1 MSSASPSGGRTSV
14 ADLWIGGAA
23 TASSGGRLAVTDPA
37 SGERFD
43 DVPEA
48 TADEVGAAVAAAA
61 EAFATWRRTDA
72 AERAGHLR
80 ALADAAEAAAG
91 DLVALLTREQG
102 KPTLE
107 AQGELR
113 HFLGG
118 LRYYA
123 EAATKVRGSY
133 QELPSQFGPA
143 YGLVVRR
150 PFGVVGAITPWNFP
164 LTLLGN
170 KLGPALAA
178 GNTVVA
184 KPAETTP
191 LTTLRVAELAAEA
204 GLPPGVLN
212 VVTGGPATGA
222 ALVAHPGVRRL
233 AFTGQTAT
241 GQRIMETA
249 GPALKHVSLE
259 LGGSDPAIVLD
270 DADLDAA
277 VKNIQIGRYWNCGQ
291 ACLAPKRAYVQ
302 AGVYDAFVEQLASRV
317 GRYEPGPGTTRAET
331 PKLRIGPL
339 HTAGQRDLLAAQL
352 ADAVDRGAKV
362 VIGGESLDGPGHF
375 FQPAVVVDVPPDS
388 RLATEEVFGPVLPV
402 WRVEDLDE
410 AIQRANATVYGL
422 GSSIWTRDAVAID
435 RATRELEAGVT
446 WVNQL
451 HYGYDELPFGGT
463 KQSGLGREHGLQAL
477 EEYTELKS
485 VVVGGLT
492 R

>member
-1 MSSASPSGGRTSV
+1 M
-14 ADLWIGGAA
+14 WIGGNA
-23 TASSGGRLAVTDPA
+23 TAGTGRRLAVANPA
-37 SGERFD
+37 NGETVEE
-43 DVPEA
+43 VPAA
-48 TADEVGAAVAAAA
+48 TADEVDAAVQAAA
-61 EAFATWRRTDA
+61 EAFTAWRRTDA

-80 ALADAAEAAAG
+80 RLADAAEAHA
-91 DLVALLTREQG
+91 DELVALLTREQG

-113 HFLGG
+113 HFLAG

-123 EAATKVRGSY
+123 ETATKVRGSY

-143 YGLVVRR
+143 YGIVLRR
-150 PFGVVGAITPWNFP
+150 PLGVVGAITPWNFP
-164 LTLLGN
+164 LTLLAN
-170 KLGPALAA
+170 KVGPALAA

-191 LTTLRVAELAAEA
+191 LTTLLVARLAADA

-212 VVTGGPATGA
+212 VVTGGPETGE
-222 ALVAHPGVRRL
+222 ALVAHPGVRRV

-241 GQRIMETA
+241 GRRIMELA

-259 LGGSDPAIVLD
+259 LGGSDPTIVLA

-277 VKNIQIGRYWNCGQ
+277 VRNIQIGRYWNCGQ
-291 ACLAPKRAYVQ
+291 ACLAPKRAFVQ
-302 AGVYDAFVEQLASRV
+302 AEVYDAFVDLLVARV
-317 GRYEPGPGTTRAET
+317 GRYEPGPGEVRAEK

-339 HTAGQRDLLAAQL
+339 HTSAQRELLLDQL
-352 ADAVDRGAKV
+352 AEALDRGAKALV
-362 VIGGESLDGPGHF
+362 GGEAVDGPGHF
-375 FQPAVVVDVPPDS
+375 FQPAVVVDVPADA

-402 WRVEDLDE
+402 WKVDGLDE
-410 AIQRANATVYGL
+410 AIDRANATPYGL
-422 GSSIWTRDAVAID
+422 GSSIWTRSAVAVD

-463 KQSGLGREHGLQAL
+463 KESGFGREHGLEAL
-477 EEYTELKS
+477 AEYTELKS
-485 VVVGGLT
+485 VVVGGLA
-492 R
+492 

>member
-1 MSSASPSGGRTSV
+1 MADMWIAGAAAAGAGGRIAV
-14 ADLWIGGAA
+14 ADPATGETIDEVAAA
-23 TASSGGRLAVTDPA
+23 TAAEVDA
-37 SGERFD
+37 
-43 DVPEA
+43 A
-48 TADEVGAAVAAAA
+48 VGAAAG
-61 EAFATWRRTDA
+61 AFTAWRRTDTV
-72 AERAGHLR
+72 ERAGHLR
-80 ALADAAEAAAG
+80 RLADLAEAHA
-91 DLVALLTREQG
+91 DELVALLTREQG

-113 HFLGG
+113 HFLAG
-118 LRYYA
+118 LHYYA
-123 EAATKVRGSY
+123 EAATKLRGSY

-150 PFGVVGAITPWNFP
+150 PLGVVGAITPWNFP
-164 LTLLGN
+164 LTLLAN

-212 VVTGGPATGA
+212 VVTGGPQTGE
-222 ALVAHPGVRRL
+222 ALVAHPDVRRV
-233 AFTGQTAT
+233 AFTGQTST
-241 GQRIMETA
+241 GRRIMELA

-259 LGGSDPAIVLD
+259 LGGSDPTIVLG

-291 ACLAPKRAYVQ
+291 ACLAPKRAFVHAEVYQ
-302 AGVYDAFVEQLASRV
+302 AFLDRLVERV
-317 GRYEPGPGTTRAET
+317 GRYEPGPGDTRADK

-339 HTAGQRDLLAAQL
+339 HTAAQRDLLVAQL
-352 ADAVDRGAKV
+352 KDAVDRGAKV
-362 VIGGESLDGPGHF
+362 LVGGEALDGPGHF
-375 FQPAVVVDVPPDS
+375 FQPAVVVDAPEGS

-402 WRVEDLDE
+402 WKVDGLDE
-410 AIQRANATVYGL
+410 AVERANATSYGL
-422 GSSIWTRDAVAID
+422 GSSIWTRSAVAID

-463 KQSGLGREHGLQAL
+463 KQSGLGREHGLEAL
-477 EEYTELKS
+477 GEYTELKS
-485 VVVGGLT
+485 VVVGGLA
-492 R
+492 

>member
-1 MSSASPSGGRTSV
+1 V
-14 ADLWIGGAA
+14 ADLWIGGRAMA
-23 TASSGGRLAVTDPA
+23 GSGGRVSVTDPA
-37 SGERFD
+37 TGDTVEE
-43 DVPEA
+43 VPEA
-48 TADEVGAAVAAAA
+48 TAEEVDTAVQAAA
-61 EAFATWRRTDA
+61 EAFGAWRRVDA
-72 AERAGHLR
+72 GERAGHLHR
-80 ALADAAEAAAG
+80 LADAAEAAAAE
-91 DLVALLTREQG
+91 LVALLTREQG

-123 EAATKVRGSY
+123 EAATKVRGAY

-150 PFGVVGAITPWNFP
+150 PLGVVGAITPWNFP
-164 LTLLGN
+164 LTLLAN
-170 KLGPALAA
+170 KVGPALAA

-191 LTTLRVAELAAEA
+191 LTTLRVARLATEA

-212 VVTGGPATGA
+212 VVTGGPGTGQ
-222 ALVAHPGVRRL
+222 ALVAHPGVRRI
-233 AFTGQTAT
+233 AFTGQTET
-241 GQRIMETA
+241 GRRIMEVA

-259 LGGSDPAIVLD
+259 LGGSDPTIVLA

-277 VKNIQIGRYWNCGQ
+277 VKSIQIGRYWNCGQ
-291 ACLAPKRAYVQ
+291 ACLAPKRAFVQ
-302 AGVYDAFVEQLASRV
+302 AGVYDAFVEQLAGRV
-317 GRYEPGPGTTRAET
+317 GRYEPGPGATRAEK
-331 PKLRIGPL
+331 PRLRIGPL
-339 HTAGQRDLLAAQL
+339 HTAGQRELLVAQL
-352 ADAVDRGAKV
+352 REAVDRGAKV
-362 VIGGESLDGPGHF
+362 VVGGEAVDGPGHF
-375 FQPAVVVDVPPDS
+375 FQPAVVVDVPADS

-402 WRVEDLDE
+402 WPVDDLDE
-410 AIQRANATVYGL
+410 AIERANATAYGL

-463 KQSGLGREHGLQAL
+463 KQSGFGREHGLQAL

-485 VVVGGLT
+485 VVVGGLA
-492 R
+492 

>member
-1 MSSASPSGGRTSV
+1 M
-14 ADLWIGGAA
+14 WIGGTATPGGGRRIAIANPATGETVGEVPAA
-23 TASSGGRLAVTDPA
+23 TA
-37 SGERFD
+37 GEVD
-43 DVPEA
+43 
-48 TADEVGAAVAAAA
+48 AAVAAAA
-61 EAFATWRRTDA
+61 EAFAGWRRTDT

-80 ALADAAEAAAG
+80 RLAEAAEADA
-91 DLVALLTREQG
+91 DELVALLTREQG

-113 HFLGG
+113 HFLAG

-123 EAATKVRGSY
+123 EAATKVRGTY

-150 PFGVVGAITPWNFP
+150 PIGVVAAITPWNFP
-164 LTLLGN
+164 LTLLAN
-170 KLGPALAA
+170 KVGPALAA

-191 LTTLRVAELAAEA
+191 LTTLRVAELAAGA

-212 VVTGGPATGA
+212 VVTGGPDTGE
-222 ALVAHPGVRRL
+222 ALVGHPRVRRV
-233 AFTGQTAT
+233 AFTGQTST
-241 GQRIMETA
+241 GRRIMELA

-259 LGGSDPAIVLD
+259 LGGSDPTIVLA

-291 ACLAPKRAYVQ
+291 ACLAPKRAFVQ
-302 AGVYDAFVEQLASRV
+302 AEVYDAFLDQLVQRV
-317 GRYEPGPGTTRAET
+317 GRYEPGPGETRAEK

-339 HTAGQRDLLAAQL
+339 HTAAQRDLLVAQL
-352 ADAVDRGAKV
+352 AEAVERGAKV
-362 VIGGESLDGPGHF
+362 LVGGEAVAGPGHF
-375 FQPAVVVDVPPDS
+375 FEPAVVVDAPADS
-388 RLATEEVFGPVLPV
+388 RLATEEVFGPALPV
-402 WRVEDLDE
+402 WKVAGVEE
-410 AIQRANATVYGL
+410 AIELANASPYGL
-422 GSSIWTRDAVAID
+422 GSSIWTRSAVAID

-463 KQSGLGREHGLQAL
+463 KQSGLGREHGLEAL
-477 EEYTELKS
+477 AEYSELKS
-485 VVVGGLT
+485 VVVGGLA
-492 R
+492 

>member
-1 MSSASPSGGRTSV
+1 M
-14 ADLWIGGAA
+14 WIGGAA
-23 TASSGGRLAVTDPA
+23 TDGTGGCIAVTDPA
-37 SGERFD
+37 TGQPVD
-43 DVPEA
+43 QVPAA
-48 TADEVGAAVAAAA
+48 TAAEVDAAVQAAAG
-61 EAFATWRRTDA
+61 AFPAWRRTDA
-72 AERAGHLR
+72 GERAAHLAR
-80 ALADAAEAAAG
+80 LAEVAEAHAG
-91 DLVALLTREQG
+91 ELVALLTREQG

-123 EAATKVRGSY
+123 EAATKPRGSY

-150 PFGVVGAITPWNFP
+150 PIGVVAAITPWNFP

-170 KLGPALAA
+170 KVGPALAT

-191 LTTLRVAELAAEA
+191 LSTLRVAELAAEA

-212 VVTGGPATGA
+212 VVTGGPETGE
-222 ALVAHPGVRRL
+222 ALVGHPGVRRV
-233 AFTGQTAT
+233 AFTGQTTT
-241 GQRIMETA
+241 GRRIMELA

-259 LGGSDPAIVLD
+259 LGGSDPTIVLP
-270 DADLDAA
+270 DADLDDA

-291 ACLAPKRAYVQ
+291 ACLAPKRAFVHAEVYQ
-302 AGVYDAFVEQLASRV
+302 AFLDRLVERV
-317 GRYEPGPGTTRAET
+317 GRYEPGPGDTRAER

-339 HTAGQRDLLAAQL
+339 HTAAQRDLVAAQL
-352 ADAVDRGAKV
+352 SDALDGGAKV
-362 VIGGESLDGPGHF
+362 LVGGEAPEGPGHF
-375 FQPAVVVDVPPDS
+375 FRPAVVVDAPEDS

-402 WRVEDLDE
+402 WKVSGLDE
-410 AIQRANATVYGL
+410 AIERANATDYGL
-422 GSSIWTRDAVAID
+422 GSSIWTRDAAAID
-435 RATRELEAGVT
+435 RAVRDLDAGVT

-463 KQSGLGREHGLQAL
+463 KQSGFGREHGLQAL

-485 VVVGGLT
+485 VVVGGLA
-492 R
+492 

>member
-1 MSSASPSGGRTSV
+1 M

-23 TASSGGRLAVTDPA
+23 TAGSGGRRAVTDPA
-37 SGERFD
+37 SGEPVD
-43 DVPEA
+43 EVPEA
-48 TADEVGAAVAAAA
+48 TAAEVDAAVAAAA
-61 EAFATWRRTDA
+61 EAFGAWRRVDA

-91 DLVALLTREQG
+91 ELVALLTREQG

-123 EAATKVRGSY
+123 EAATKVQGSY

-150 PFGVVGAITPWNFP
+150 PIGVVGAVTPWNFP

-212 VVTGGPATGA
+212 VVTGGPATGE
-222 ALVAHPGVRRL
+222 ALVAHPGVRRV

-241 GQRIMETA
+241 GRRIMEVA

-259 LGGSDPAIVLD
+259 LGGSDPTIVLD

-291 ACLAPKRAYVQ
+291 ACLAPKRAFVQ
-302 AGVYDAFVEQLASRV
+302 AGVYDAFVERLAGRV
-317 GRYEPGPGTTRAET
+317 GRYEPGPGSTRAEK
-331 PKLRIGPL
+331 PRLRIGPL
-339 HTAGQRDLLAAQL
+339 HTAGQLELLAAQL
-352 ADAVDRGAKV
+352 KDAVDRGAKV
-362 VIGGESLDGPGHF
+362 VVGGEAAGGPGHF
-375 FQPAVVVDVPPDS
+375 FQPAVVVDAPPDS

-410 AIQRANATVYGL
+410 AIERANDTAYGL

-451 HYGYDELPFGGT
+451 HYGFDELPFGGT
-463 KQSGLGREHGLQAL
+463 KQSGFGREHGLQAL

-485 VVVGGLT
+485 VVVGGLAT
-492 R
+492 

>member
-1 MSSASPSGGRTSV
+1 M
-14 ADLWIGGAA
+14 WIGGTA
-23 TASSGGRLAVTDPA
+23 TAGGGPRIAVANPA
-37 SGERFD
+37 TGATVGE
-43 DVPEA
+43 VPAA
-48 TADEVGAAVAAAA
+48 TADEVDAAVGAAA
-61 EAFATWRRTDA
+61 EAFAGWRRSDT

-80 ALADAAEAAAG
+80 RLAEAAEADA
-91 DLVALLTREQG
+91 DELVARLTREQG

-113 HFLGG
+113 HFLAG

-123 EAATKVRGSY
+123 EAATKVRGTY

-150 PFGVVGAITPWNFP
+150 PIGVVAAITPWNFP
-164 LTLLGN
+164 LTLLAN
-170 KLGPALAA
+170 KVGPALAA

-191 LTTLRVAELAAEA
+191 LTSLRVAELAAGA

-212 VVTGGPATGA
+212 VVTGGPDTGE
-222 ALVAHPGVRRL
+222 ALVAHPGVRRV
-233 AFTGQTAT
+233 AFTGQTST
-241 GQRIMETA
+241 GRRIMELA

-259 LGGSDPAIVLD
+259 LGGSDPTIVLA

-291 ACLAPKRAYVQ
+291 ACLAPKRAFVQ
-302 AGVYDAFVEQLASRV
+302 AEVYDAFLDQLVQRV
-317 GRYEPGPGTTRAET
+317 GRYEPGPGETRAEK
-331 PKLRIGPL
+331 PKLRIGPM
-339 HTAGQRDLLAAQL
+339 HTAAQRDLLVAQL
-352 ADAVDRGAKV
+352 AEAVERGAKV
-362 VIGGESLDGPGHF
+362 LVGGEAVEGPGYF
-375 FQPAVVVDVPPDS
+375 FEPAVVVDAPADS

-402 WRVEDLDE
+402 WKVDGVEE
-410 AIQRANATVYGL
+410 AIERANATGYGL
-422 GSSIWTRDAVAID
+422 GSSIWTRSAVAID

-463 KQSGLGREHGLQAL
+463 KQSGLGREHGLEAL
-477 EEYTELKS
+477 GEYTELKS
-485 VVVGGLT
+485 VVVGGLA
-492 R
+492 

>member
-43 DVPEA
+43 EVPEA

-233 AFTGQTAT
+233 AFTGQTVT

-317 GRYEPGPGTTRAET
+317 GRYEPGPGSTRAEK

-339 HTAGQRDLLAAQL
+339 HTAAQRELLAAQL
-352 ADAVDRGAKV
+352 ADAVDRRRVGRRPRALLPA
-362 VIGGESLDGPGHF
+362 GGGGRRPARLAPGHRGGVRPGPARVAGRGPGRGDPAGQRHRLRARLLDLDPRRRRHRPGHPRAGGRRHLG
-375 FQPAVVVDVPPDS
+375 QPAPLRLRRAALRRHQAERPRPRARPPGPGGVHRAQVGRRRRPVPV
-388 RLATEEVFGPVLPV
+388 RGNR
-402 WRVEDLDE
+402 WR
-410 AIQRANATVYGL
+410 
-422 GSSIWTRDAVAID
+422 
-435 RATRELEAGVT
+435 
-446 WVNQL
+446 
-451 HYGYDELPFGGT
+451 
-463 KQSGLGREHGLQAL
+463 
-477 EEYTELKS
+477 
-485 VVVGGLT
+485 
-492 R
+492 